1 MSFKRL
7 LSRAT
12 HMLVG
17 LTLVMPGPLAFGQT
31 VDMEESVRQFEI
43 VPCLLPARIR
53 KLGNMTYPERRR
65 LVEVS
70 ARDCELRG
78 GEYTFYDRA
87 APESAAAFFRK
98 LADDGVVDA
107 QVSLGDVY
115 QYLFEEPDYE
125 QAAKWYRTAMENG
138 SPRGQMKLARLYERG
153 LGVPKDGLM
162 ATNLWRQ
169 ATGAGEEL
177 VLASELEAAQTR
189 ADERIAEL
197 TEALRQRSEEAE
209 QVRAELA
216 RSRQEIR
223 ERQAAVAAAEA
234 ELAQSREQLEQRQA
248 AAQDPQEVIELK
260 AQLAEQQRRIED
272 QRFEIDTLQAD
283 LGVREAQLN
292 ASLRQAQLQNE
303 RLTQELARVSARSD
317 AELQS
322 ALAESEV
329 MEQRIAKLNDQL
341 AETRAELDR
350 SQAEHQ
356 AVLAELEQ
364 ARSSAAGE
372 RDDRIAQLEAARA
385 QQAARLTAKEQ
396 ELAALREELATA
408 SAASAE
414 LRSRLDDQVHETEA
428 ARARFA
434 QAEAEL
440 QTTREELDSVRSELD
455 TATAELA
462 QLDQE
467 RETLREQLAAGEARA
482 AGSSEELR
490 ELLAVQDDRV
500 LRQQARISE
509 LQAQVEK
516 YRSELTEISLRR
528 ASYATRTP
536 VKPVADTSNIRL
548 PSDVKLGKYYSL
560 IIGNSE
566 YEHLNDLKN
575 ASNDAR
581 GIDRVLREEYGFDS
595 TLLIDAT
602 ERQIFQAFQQ
612 LVGKT
617 SENDMVLIYYA
628 GHGYEL
634 RNESYWLPVEAQSR
648 QEAEVSGIS
657 SLTVANWLRAMP
669 AKHVMLIADS
679 CYSGSGI
686 ETTGGFTY
694 SVQDVEKML
703 PYFMSSPS
711 RTMLTSGAISPVMDG
726 DGGGGEFSI
735 FTRELIGLL
744 KENRGVLYG
753 EALYEHLV
761 DRVKYTPDG
770 IAVNQTPMFGSIES
784 AGHECGQ
791 FVLVRPRLR
800 T

>member
-1 MSFKRL
+1 MDSTRL
-7 LSRAT
+7 FSRVV
-12 HMLVG
+12 HLFVC

-31 VDMEESVRQFEI
+31 VDMEESVRQFEV

-125 QAAKWYRTAMENG
+125 QAVKWYRTAMENG
-138 SPRGQMKLARLYERG
+138 SARGKMKLARLYERG

-162 ATNLWRQ
+162 ATNLWRE

-197 TEALRQRSEEAE
+197 TEALRERSEEAE

-216 RSRQEIR
+216 RSRQEIQ
-223 ERQAAVAAAEA
+223 ERQAAIAAAEA
-234 ELAQSREQLEQRQA
+234 ELAQSRELLAQRQA
-248 AAQDPQEVIELK
+248 AAPDAQEIAGLK
-260 AQLAEQQRRIED
+260 EQIAQKQRRIED
-272 QRFEIDTLQAD
+272 QRFQIDTLEAD

-303 RLTQELARVSARSD
+303 RLSQELARVSARSD
-317 AELQS
+317 AELQA
-322 ALAESEV
+322 ALAEAEV
-329 MEQRIAKLNDQL
+329 MEQRVAKLNDQL

-350 SQAEHQ
+350 SRSEHDTL
-356 AVLAELEQ
+356 LAQLEQ
-364 ARSSAAGE
+364 ARNAA
-372 RDDRIAQLEAARA
+372 DDTRVDSRERIAELETARA
-385 QQAARLTAKEQ
+385 QQASRLDAKQQ
-396 ELAALREELATA
+396 ELEALRDQLATA
-408 SAASAE
+408 SAASQD
-414 LRSRLDDQVHETEA
+414 LKSRLDQQVHETEA

-434 QAEAEL
+434 QTEAEL
-440 QTTREELDSVRSELD
+440 QSTKEELSSLRSELD
-455 TATAELA
+455 SATTELA
-462 QLDQE
+462 RLDEE
-467 RETLREQLAAGEARA
+467 RKSLRQQLAAGEGRA
-482 AGSSEELR
+482 SNADELR
-490 ELLAVQDDRV
+490 QLLAVQDDRV
-500 LRQQARISE
+500 QRQQARIGE

-516 YRSELTEISLRR
+516 YRGELTEISLRR
-528 ASYATRTP
+528 ASYAKRTP
-536 VKPVADTSNIRL
+536 ITDTSNIRL

-566 YEHLNDLKN
+566 YEHLNDLDN

-595 TLLIDAT
+595 TLLVDAT
-602 ERQIFQAFQQ
+602 EKEIFRAFQE
-612 LVGKT
+612 LAGKV
-617 SENDMVLIYYA
+617 SEDDMVLIYYA
-628 GHGYEL
+628 GHGYEIH
-634 RNESYWLPVEAQSR
+634 NESYWLPVEVQSR

-657 SLTVANWLRAMP
+657 SLKVADWVRAMP

-694 SVQDVEKML
+694 SLQDLEEML
-703 PYFMSSPS
+703 PYFMKSRS
-711 RTMLTSGAISPVMDG
+711 RTMLTSGGVSPVMDG

-753 EALYEHLV
+753 EALYDHLV
-761 DRVKYTPDG
+761 ERVKYTPDG
-770 IAVNQTPMFGSIES
+770 VAVNQTPMFGSIES

>member
-1 MSFKRL
+1 MDSTRL
-7 LSRAT
+7 FSRVV
-12 HMLVG
+12 HLFVC

-31 VDMEESVRQFEI
+31 VDMEESVRQFEV

-125 QAAKWYRTAMENG
+125 QAVKWYRTAMENG
-138 SPRGQMKLARLYERG
+138 SARGKMKLARLYERG

-162 ATNLWRQ
+162 ATNLWRE

-197 TEALRQRSEEAE
+197 TEALRERSEEAE

-216 RSRQEIR
+216 RSRQEIQ
-223 ERQAAVAAAEA
+223 ERQAAIAAAEA
-234 ELAQSREQLEQRQA
+234 ELAQSRELLAQRQTA
-248 AAQDPQEVIELK
+248 APDAQEIAGLK
-260 AQLAEQQRRIED
+260 EQIAQKQRRIED
-272 QRFEIDTLQAD
+272 QRFQIDTLEAD

-303 RLTQELARVSARSD
+303 RLSQELARVSARSD
-317 AELQS
+317 AELQA
-322 ALAESEV
+322 ALAEAEV
-329 MEQRIAKLNDQL
+329 MEQRVAKLNGQL

-350 SQAEHQ
+350 SRSEHDTL
-356 AVLAELEQ
+356 LAQLEQ
-364 ARSSAAGE
+364 ARNAA
-372 RDDRIAQLEAARA
+372 DDTRVDSRERIAELEKARA
-385 QQAARLTAKEQ
+385 QQASRLDAKQQ
-396 ELAALREELATA
+396 ELEALRDQLATA
-408 SAASAE
+408 SAASQD
-414 LRSRLDDQVHETEA
+414 LKSRLDQQVHETEA

-434 QAEAEL
+434 QTEAEL
-440 QTTREELDSVRSELD
+440 QSTKEELSSLRSELD
-455 TATAELA
+455 SATTELA
-462 QLDQE
+462 RLDEE
-467 RETLREQLAAGEARA
+467 RKSLRQQLAAGEGRA
-482 AGSSEELR
+482 SNADELR
-490 ELLAVQDDRV
+490 QLLAVQDDRV
-500 LRQQARISE
+500 QRQQARIGE

-516 YRSELTEISLRR
+516 YRGELTEISLRR
-528 ASYATRTP
+528 ASYAKRTP
-536 VKPVADTSNIRL
+536 ITDTSNIRL

-566 YEHLNDLKN
+566 YEHLNDLDN

-595 TLLIDAT
+595 TLLVDAT
-602 ERQIFQAFQQ
+602 EKEIFRAFQE
-612 LVGKT
+612 LAGKV
-617 SENDMVLIYYA
+617 SEDDMVLIYYA
-628 GHGYEL
+628 GHGYEIH
-634 RNESYWLPVEAQSR
+634 NESYWLPVEVQSR

-657 SLTVANWLRAMP
+657 SLKVADWVRAMP

-694 SVQDVEKML
+694 SLQDLEEML
-703 PYFMSSPS
+703 PYFMKSRS
-711 RTMLTSGAISPVMDG
+711 RTMLTSGGVSPVMDG

-753 EALYEHLV
+753 EALYDHLV
-761 DRVKYTPDG
+761 ERVKYTPDG
-770 IAVNQTPMFGSIES
+770 VAVNQTPMFGSIES